1 MHADVR
7 KAGDV
12 IIVDL
17 DGHLVAGTGD
27 EMLREIMNEILGSD
41 WRKIVL
47 NLAEVERIDSA
58 GIGELVASI
67 KLAERLKTAVR
78 VLSPTGRVRHVLE
91 FSQVLPLFHV
101 CDDEE
106 EALLSFG
113 SAAPTAVSEASGAE

>member
-7 KAGDV
+7 KAEDV

-41 WRKIVL
+41 WRKVVL
-47 NLAEVERIDSA
+47 NLSGVKRIDSA

-67 KLAERLKTAVR
+67 KLAERLGTVVR

-101 CDDEE
+101 CDDED
-106 EALLSFG
+106 EALGSF
-113 SAAPTAVSEASGAE
+113 EGATPSQSQ

>member
-7 KAGDV
+7 KAEDV

-27 EMLREIMNEILGSD
+27 EMLREIMNEILGGD

-47 NLAEVERIDSA
+47 NLSGVARIDSA

-67 KLAERLKTAVR
+67 KLAERLGTAVR

-101 CDDEE
+101 CEDED
-106 EALLSFG
+106 EALGSFDG
-113 SAAPTAVSEASGAE
+113 EAPASPNKAAGAE